1 MGASRFNKVA
11 YTVYQYIL
19 LLVLAGLLGW
29 IYLRDGEV
37 QQLIL
42 GVLVGRMI
50 GIPLPEVW
58 SHEKAWAYPAV
69 MYPVDPNER
78 ENK

>member
-69 MYPVDPNER
+69 LRYSEDDEKN
-78 ENK
+78 